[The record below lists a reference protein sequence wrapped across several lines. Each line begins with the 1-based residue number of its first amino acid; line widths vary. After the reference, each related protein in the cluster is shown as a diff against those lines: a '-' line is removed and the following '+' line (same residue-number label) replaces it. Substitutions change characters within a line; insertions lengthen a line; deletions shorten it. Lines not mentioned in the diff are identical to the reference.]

1 MKAII
6 AAGGHGTRIRP
17 ITWTLNK
24 HLIPLA
30 NKPMIVHA
38 IEKIRAAGL
47 TDIYININP
56 GDKEMEGAL
65 GDGSRFGVQLHY
77 IEQKGGAKGVAHIP
91 KNAQKYLA
99 NEPFLFYLGDNI
111 ILGELDQFV
120 KRFKQENLDCLLAFA
135 KVKNPT
141 SFGVP
146 EFASD
151 GSLKQIIEKPKN
163 PPSDFAVTGIYIF
176 NQDYFN
182 AFDQIKPSARGEYEI
197 TDIGTWFIKNNKK
210 VGYEEITGWWK
221 DTGKPND
228 LLEGNALLL
237 DQMTR
242 GDFVIKGDIDPQA
255 KIQGLVSLGTG
266 SSVGKNTLIRGPVT
280 IGKNCS
286 IENSYV
292 GPYTSIGN
300 NVSIKNAEIEHSIIL
315 DDSLIASPQRL
326 IDSIVG
332 REVSIV
338 AHGQTKP
345 TSGHQLIVGD
355 RSQIEL

>member
-38 IEKIRAAGL
+38 IEKIKSAGI
-47 TDIYININP
+47 TQIYININP
-56 GDKEMEGAL
+56 GDKEMERAL
-65 GDGSRFGVQLHY
+65 GNGSRFGLHLHY
-77 IEQKGGAKGVAHIP
+77 VEQKGGAKGVAHIP
-91 KNAQKYLA
+91 KNAQAHLSD
-99 NEPFLFYLGDNI
+99 EPFLFYLGDNI
-111 ILGELDQFV
+111 ILGELTEFV
-120 KRFKQENLDCLLAFA
+120 DRFNNEQLDCLLAFA

-146 EFASD
+146 EFNDD

-176 NQDYFN
+176 NQDYFK

-197 TDIGTWFIKNNKK
+197 SDINTWFINNNKK
-210 VGYEEITGWWK
+210 VEYQEITGWWK
-221 DTGKPND
+221 DTGKPSD

-237 DQMTR
+237 NQMSRKDFINR
-242 GDFVIKGDIDPQA
+242 GRVHPQA
-255 KIQGLVSLGTG
+255 NIQGLVSIGPG
-266 SSVGKNTLIRGPVT
+266 SNIDKDTLVRGPVT

-286 IENSYV
+286 ITNSYV

-300 NVSIKNAEIEHSIIL
+300 NVKIKNAEIEHSIIL
-315 DDSLIASPQRL
+315 DDSFIASPRRL
-326 IDSIVG
+326 IDSIIG
-332 REVSIV
+332 REVSVIS
-338 AHGQTKP
+338 HQETKP
-345 TSGHQLIVGD
+345 ISGHQLIVGD
-355 RSQIEL
+355 RSKIEL